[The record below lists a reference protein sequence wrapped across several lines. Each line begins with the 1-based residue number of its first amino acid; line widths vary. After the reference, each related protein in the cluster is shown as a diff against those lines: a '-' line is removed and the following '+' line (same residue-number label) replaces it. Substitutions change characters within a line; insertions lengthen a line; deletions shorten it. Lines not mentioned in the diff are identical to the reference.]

1 MIDRWL
7 KDSSAGRYD
16 SDIEP
21 TIPVARSKGAR
32 KRPRSKQVATGWNGM
47 SDLSTTTWDGDMGMD
62 YISGMDFVNTDIS
75 QCVDTV
81 MTGMYTQPLER
92 DVLRMIERDQQVSTN
107 PTITIEARHKQVC
120 S

>member
-1 MIDRWL
+1 MIDKWL
-7 KDSSAGRYD
+7 KDSSGGRYG

-21 TIPVARSKGAR
+21 TIPLASSNGAR
-32 KRPRSKQVATGWNGM
+32 KRQRSKHVATGRNGVT
-47 SDLSTTTWDGDMGMD
+47 DTTGMGLD

-81 MTGMYTQPLER
+81 MAGMYTQPLEH
-92 DVLRMIERDQQVSTN
+92 DVLRMIDRDQQVSTN
-107 PTITIEARHKQVC
+107 PAVTMEARHKQVC